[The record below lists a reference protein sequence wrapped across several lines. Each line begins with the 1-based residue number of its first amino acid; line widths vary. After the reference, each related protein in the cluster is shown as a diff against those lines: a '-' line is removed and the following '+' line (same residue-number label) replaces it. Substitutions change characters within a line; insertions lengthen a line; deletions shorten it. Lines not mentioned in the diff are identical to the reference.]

1 MFSSSPAQA
10 PSPLPPDVTLVP
22 LAAHAKAQG
31 VSAGSLAR
39 RARRGQI
46 EGATLIASRW
56 YVPDPTP
63 TAAVAAAEVQT
74 DPGLNLPE
82 PPV

>member
-10 PSPLPPDVTLVP
+10 PAPPPPDVTLVP

-31 VSAGSLAR
+31 VSPGSLAR
-39 RARRGQI
+39 RARRGQL

-56 YVPDPTP
+56 YVADAAP
-63 TAAVAAAEVQT
+63 TATVAAVEVQT
-74 DPGLNLPE
+74 DPGLRIPE

>member
-10 PSPLPPDVTLVP
+10 PSPPPPEVTLVP

-31 VSAGSLAR
+31 VSTGSLAR

-56 YVPDPTP
+56 YVPDPAP
-63 TAAVAAAEVQT
+63 TASVAAAEVQT
-74 DPGLNLPE
+74 DPGLSLPE

>member
-1 MFSSSPAQA
+1 MFSFSPAQA
-10 PSPLPPDVTLVP
+10 PSALPPDVTLVP

-56 YVPDPTP
+56 YVPDPAP
-63 TAAVAAAEVQT
+63 TAAIDTAEVQT
-74 DPGLNLPE
+74 DPGLSLPE

>member
-1 MFSSSPAQA
+1 M
-10 PSPLPPDVTLVP
+10 P

-31 VSAGSLAR
+31 VSTGSLAR

-56 YVPDPTP
+56 YVPDPAP
-63 TAAVAAAEVQT
+63 TASVAAAEVQT
-74 DPGLNLPE
+74 DPGLSLPG

>member
-1 MFSSSPAQA
+1 MFSSSPAPA
-10 PSPLPPDVTLVP
+10 PPPLPSDVTLVP

-31 VSAGSLAR
+31 LSTGSLAR

-63 TAAVAAAEVQT
+63 TAAVAAVEVQT
-74 DPGLNLPE
+74 DPGLSLPE